1 MESLNKHQIILL
13 SLLVAFVTSIAT
25 GITVISLL
33 GQSPQPVVQTINR
46 VVEKTIEKIVPS
58 QIASSQ
64 PEMTTTVVVK
74 DEDLTIG
81 AIDKN
86 VKSIVR
92 IYSTLPDGTQ
102 SFITDGVIV
111 SDKGYVIADNASLIQ
126 SGAYSPYTANFSDGT
141 KVSLDNLAT
150 NAILGLT
157 LLRAKLQ
164 PDQKLTFS
172 PVGWADSESIK
183 LGQTIIALAL
193 DAKKVVSI
201 GNVSS
206 LDTDK
211 DNKIISINADAKIT
225 NSVPGAML
233 FNLNGDV
240 VGMHTSSEKQMFMA
254 SNVVKEAVNALLPK

>member
-13 SLLVAFVTSIAT
+13 ALLVAFVSSIAT
-25 GITVISLL
+25 GITVVSLL
-33 GQSPQPVVQTINR
+33 GQSPQPVAQTINR
-46 VVEKTIEKIVPS
+46 VVERTIEKIVPS
-58 QIASSQ
+58 QISNIAQ
-64 PEMTTTVVVK
+64 EKTTVVVK

-92 IYSTLPDGTQ
+92 IYSTLQDGTQ
-102 SFITDGVIV
+102 SFVTDGVIV
-111 SDKGYVIADNASLIQ
+111 SDKGYVISDNASLIQ
-126 SGAYSPYTANFSDGT
+126 SGVSSPYTANLADGT
-141 KVSLDNLAT
+141 KISLENIAT
-150 NAILGLT
+150 DATHGLT
-157 LLRAKLQ
+157 LLKAKLA
-164 PDQKLTFS
+164 PDQKVTFS
-172 PVGWADSESIK
+172 PVGWADSESVK

-201 GNVSS
+201 GNVAS

-211 DNKIISINADAKIT
+211 DNKITSINADVKIT

-233 FNLNGDV
+233 FNLSGDV

-254 SNVVKEAVNALLPK
+254 SNVVKDAVSALMPK